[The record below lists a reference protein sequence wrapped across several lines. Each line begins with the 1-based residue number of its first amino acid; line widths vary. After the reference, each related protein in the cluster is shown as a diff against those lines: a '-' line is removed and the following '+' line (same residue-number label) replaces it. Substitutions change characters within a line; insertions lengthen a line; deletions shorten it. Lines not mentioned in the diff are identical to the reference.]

1 MLFKIRILKVLNIVY
16 VIFFNGLLLWIEI
29 VNYWFD
35 FLLIYD
41 ILFIFYNVKVY
52 DIFYIS

>member
-1 MLFKIRILKVLNIVY
+1 MLLKIRILKVLNIVY

-29 VNYWFD
+29 GNYWFD